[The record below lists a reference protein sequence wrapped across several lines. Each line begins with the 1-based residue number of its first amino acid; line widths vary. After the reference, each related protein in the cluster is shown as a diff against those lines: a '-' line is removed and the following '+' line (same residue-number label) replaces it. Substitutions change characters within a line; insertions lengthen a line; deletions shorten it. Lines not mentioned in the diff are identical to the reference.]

1 MALSHKETDTMFKV
15 DFYEDRQGNQPV
27 KVVLKDLRD
36 KAKTSKD
43 ARIQYQK
50 ILTFIRAL
58 EEYGTRIGEPT
69 VKHIVDGIWELRP
82 LAHRIFFFYWKEN
95 KFILLHHF
103 IKKSQKTPPNEV
115 DQARRNMQD
124 FLERN
129 DWVMANENSTSFSDF
144 YNDDNNIS
152 STERAKIEFEVELIG
167 KLVELREAKGLTQAQ
182 LAEAAGVKQSALARL
197 EKLKATPQIDTLFKL
212 LTPMGY
218 KLTIVPNEDRA

>member
-1 MALSHKETDTMFKV
+1 
-15 DFYEDRQGNQPV
+15 
-27 KVVLKDLRD
+27 
-36 KAKTSKD
+36 
-43 ARIQYQK
+43 
-50 ILTFIRAL
+50 
-58 EEYGTRIGEPT
+58 
-69 VKHIVDGIWELRP
+69 
-82 LAHRIFFFYWKEN
+82 
-95 KFILLHHF
+95 
-103 IKKSQKTPPNEV
+103 
-115 DQARRNMQD
+115 
-124 FLERN
+124 
-129 DWVMANENSTSFSDF
+129 MANENSTSFSDF